1 MAKYRQNIIF
11 VLNKVKMK
19 VKYFL
24 VESQGKQKNAYSN
37 IYIRFWVGR
46 EYDFKANTKIK
57 VLFDSW
63 DNNKQKLKQRAST
76 INKDL
81 INSQLKELEK
91 VIFDK
96 WTLDTLN
103 KSNITK
109 DWLKDVINVFFG
121 RAKSDELYKI
131 YFVDWVEK
139 FIDDS
144 PKRLYKGSPIAERTI
159 KHYKTTL
166 YKIQGFESHNKV
178 KLRFE
183 NIDLKFYRD
192 FIDYCRTVEKLGNN
206 TIGGYITNFKMW
218 CKNIELEG
226 LPINPQYK
234 HSEFMALSNK
244 TKDTY
249 LNENEIDNIYNFN
262 FDDSERLDNVRD
274 LFVIGLRTGLRV
286 SDFLYLKEISIEKG
300 FIEIETAKT
309 GTTVVIPLHPQ
320 VRAIIQKRHGQL
332 PYTISEQKFNL
343 YIKEICKKVG
353 ITEEIEG
360 AKMNPDT
367 KRKEVG
373 VYPKYELIS
382 SHTCRRSFATNL
394 YGKLPN
400 MTIMSITGHGTEAV
414 FLKYI
419 KITKKE
425 HAETLKRFWA
435 NEQES
440 QGLTTVLRAVK

>member
-1 MAKYRQNIIF
+1 MKVNFVLKGENNPTNIICRF
-11 VLNKVKMK
+11 KPTQENDFTRATGIWVMREDWNDK
-19 VKYFL
+19 
-24 VESQGKQKNAYSN
+24 KQQ
-37 IYIRFWVGR
+37 V
-46 EYDFKANTKIK
+46 
-57 VLFDSW
+57 
-63 DNNKQKLKQRAST
+63 KLKAST
-76 INKDL
+76 QNKDL
-81 INSQLKELEK
+81 INSKLHGLEK
-91 VIFDK
+91 VILDK
-96 WTLDTLN
+96 WTADTLN
-103 KSNITK
+103 KENISK
-109 DWLKDVINVFFG
+109 EWLKNVIDAYFG
-121 RAKSDELYKI
+121 RATNSETHKI

-139 FIDDS
+139 FIEDC
-144 PKRLYKGSPIAERTI
+144 PKRLHKGEPIAPRTI
-159 KHYKTTL
+159 QHYKTTL
-166 YKIQGFESHNKV
+166 YKLQDFEKHKKV

-183 NIDLKFYRD
+183 KIDLNFYRD
-192 FIDYCRTVEKLGNN
+192 FVDYCRTIENLGNN

-234 HSEFMALSNK
+234 HSEFMVLSNK

-249 LNENEIDNIYNFN
+249 LNENEIDSVYNFD
-262 FDDSERLDNVRD
+262 FEDSERLDNVRD
-274 LFVIGLRTGLRV
+274 LFIIGLRTGLRV

-309 GTTVVIPLHPQ
+309 GAIVVIPLHPQ

-343 YIKEICKKVG
+343 YIKEVCKKVG

-360 AKMNPDT
+360 ARMNPDT
-367 KRKEVG
+367 KRKETG

-400 MTIMSITGHGTEAV
+400 MTIMAITGHGTEAV

-435 NEQES
+435 NEQEN